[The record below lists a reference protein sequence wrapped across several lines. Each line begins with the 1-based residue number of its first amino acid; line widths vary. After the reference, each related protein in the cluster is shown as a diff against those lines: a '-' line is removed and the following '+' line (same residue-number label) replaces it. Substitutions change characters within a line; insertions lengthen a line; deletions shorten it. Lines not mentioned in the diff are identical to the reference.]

1 MSEASRRAAR
11 SAGRGGQPNALF
23 VVAAAE
29 RLPREL
35 LGVADELTIQFPWG
49 SLLRGAL
56 AVDEAAAN
64 GIVSIL
70 RPGACATVT
79 LSITPRDGLTLA
91 SLDEPGAAGDLA
103 DRWACLGLEVASVA
117 PATADELRA
126 TGSTW
131 AKRLAA
137 GRQRPAWRFTLRR
150 VDGRSAASQ
159 DAPPI
164 GR

>member
-1 MSEASRRAAR
+1 MAEASRRAAR
-11 SAGRGGQPNALF
+11 SAGHGGQPNALF

-35 LGVADELTIQFPWG
+35 LGVADELSIHFPWG

-56 AVDEAAAN
+56 AVDGAAAN

-70 RPGACATVT
+70 RPGACAIVTV
-79 LSITPRDGLTLA
+79 SITPRDGLAVA
-91 SLDEPGAAGDLA
+91 SLDAPGAAHDLA
-103 DRWACLGLEVASVA
+103 HRWACLGLQVASVA
-117 PATADELRA
+117 PATLEEVRA
-126 TGSTW
+126 TASTW
-131 AKRLAA
+131 GKRLAA

-150 VDGRSAASQ
+150 VDGGAAASQ